1 MCASLCDACAR
12 FADNFI
18 FAGFNRVA
26 CVAIT
31 CKFMLAIDNAGG
43 SQSSEIDKTAVQN
56 ERAINNTRLN
66 LRILLVAFH

>member
-1 MCASLCDACAR
+1 
-12 FADNFI
+12 
-18 FAGFNRVA
+18 
-26 CVAIT
+26 
-31 CKFMLAIDNAGG
+31 MLAIDNAGG